1 MQYSVAV
8 LPFFPCLL
16 QKQENIFFPCIK
28 FSRLSSPK
36 IPRHRNHSTYFL
48 YLLSRCRLLSLE
60 LSEHQVHL
68 PFQGQNRQLL
78 LLHGLSPDSP
88 NTGTNDQ
95 KNTHQTSPPGSY
107 YLYLSPRRRLLSS
120 SCPGKQ
126 RSIFYGSWQVLEHF
140 PKSHL
145 LPRQSLQKSNRL
157 LSSRKTSSSCSCTSS
172 PSSQGP
178 MDT

>member
-60 LSEHQVHL
+60 LSEHQVRL
-68 PFQGQNRQLL
+68 PLQEQNQQLL
-78 LLHGLSPDSP
+78 LLHGL
-88 NTGTNDQ
+88 GTNDQ

-140 PKSHL
+140 PKSL
-145 LPRQSLQKSNRL
+145 V
-157 LSSRKTSSSCSCTSS
+157 SCSRNPTVSFLPEKPVAPVPAPAPPTLKVPWTPKHRILNS
-172 PSSQGP
+172 
-178 MDT
+178 